1 VRHQHP
7 TPDGWQ
13 NEATAPFLRAGARES
28 SRVLPV
34 ELFFDL
40 VYVLAITQLTHYL
53 LNHLTVRGAAET
65 LLLLLAVWLSWI
77 NIVWITNYFDLRA
90 RSVRLTLIGLM
101 LVSLVASSSLP
112 EAFDGRGAT
121 VAAAVMVLLA
131 GPAALA
137 LAAVGREHPLGAVF
151 ERVLVWCTVL
161 GVLGF
166 AGGLVEG
173 DGRIVIWVGGT
184 LLVYGA
190 MWLGFPL
197 PRLGH
202 SHTTDYTINGEHMAE
217 RCLLFVTIALGES
230 IIITGSNFGELPM
243 STERSAALVMAFV
256 GSAAIWWIYFDRGAE
271 AGREI
276 ISAASDPGRL
286 GLIAYT
292 YCHIPIV
299 AGIIVAAAGDEIAIA
314 QPDQEVSAGEAALIL
329 GGPALYL
336 VGHSLFKLALWG
348 HLSPSRLA
356 GIAALAAL
364 VPLAVVSP
372 ALMLITAA
380 TAVLLGVVIWDLLMG
395 RRYEAQLHQQPVT
408 AELEV

>member
-1 VRHQHP
+1 M
-7 TPDGWQ
+7 
-13 NEATAPFLRAGARES
+13 
-28 SRVLPV
+28 

-40 VYVLAITQLTHYL
+40 VYVLAITQMTHHLLENLTL
-53 LNHLTVRGAAET
+53 RGAAQT

-77 NIVWITNYFDLRA
+77 NIIWITNYFDLRA
-90 RSVRLTLIGLM
+90 RPVTLTLIGLM
-101 LVSLVASSSLP
+101 LVSLIVSSSLT

-121 VAAAVMVLLA
+121 VAGAFVVLLA

-137 LAAVGREHPLGAVF
+137 LAAVGREHALGVVF
-151 ERVLVWCTVL
+151 ERVLVWCAMAGLL
-161 GVLGF
+161 GIPG
-166 AGGLVEG
+166 ALVEG
-173 DGRIVIWVGGT
+173 DGRIIIWAAGA
-184 LLVYGA
+184 LLVYVA
-190 MWLGFPL
+190 MWFGFPL
-197 PRLGH
+197 PRIGH

-230 IIITGSNFGELPM
+230 IIITGSNFGELPT

-292 YCHIPIV
+292 YCHIPII

-314 QPDQEVSAGEAALIL
+314 HPGDEVSTAEAALIL

-336 VGHSLFKLALWG
+336 VGHSLFKLTLWA
-348 HLSPSRLA
+348 HLSPSRA
-356 GIAALAAL
+356 GGVVGLFVL
-364 VPLAVVSP
+364 VPLAIVAS
-372 ALMLITAA
+372 ALVLIVAA
-380 TAVLLGVVIWDLLMG
+380 TAVLVGVVAWDLLSE
-395 RRYEAQLHQQPVT
+395 RRYLAQLQPQPVA

>member
-1 VRHQHP
+1 M
-7 TPDGWQ
+7 TD
-13 NEATAPFLRAGARES
+13 APAGFLRAGARES
-28 SRVLPV
+28 SRVLPI

-40 VYVLAITQLTHYL
+40 VYVLAITQMTYHL
-53 LNHLTVRGAAET
+53 LENLTVRGAAQT

-90 RSVRLTLIGLM
+90 RPVTLTLIGLM
-101 LVSLVASSSLP
+101 LVSLIVSSSLP

-121 VAAAVMVLLA
+121 AAAAFVILLA

-137 LAAVGREHPLGAVF
+137 LVAVGRDHALGVVF
-151 ERVLVWCTVL
+151 ERVMVWCAMAGLL
-161 GVLGF
+161 GIPG
-166 AGGLVEG
+166 ALVEG
-173 DGRIVIWVGGT
+173 DGRIIIWAAGA
-184 LLVYGA
+184 LLVYVA

-230 IIITGSNFGELPM
+230 IIITGSNFGELPT
-243 STERSAALVMAFV
+243 STERSAALVMAFA

-292 YCHIPIV
+292 YCHLPIV

-314 QPDQEVSAGEAALIL
+314 HPGQEVSTGEAALIL

-336 VGHSLFKLALWG
+336 VGHSLFKLALWR
-348 HLSPSRLA
+348 HLSRSRLA
-356 GIAALAAL
+356 GILALGAL
-364 VPLAVVSP
+364 VPLAVVAP

-380 TAVLLGVVIWDLLMG
+380 TAVLLGVVIWDLLIE
-395 RRYEAQLHQQPVT
+395 RRLVAEGEPVA